1 MLKFIKLLVV
11 ILGSILVG
19 LGISIAVNS
28 GLGSDPLSLMWDGMS
43 KVLSITIGQA
53 SLIVSGVMLITVLI
67 LDRKKINVGT
77 IVNPIVTSYSTDFF
91 IRYSVNSDSFIIKLL
106 LLLSGLVILAFGLA
120 LYSTANFGQGAY
132 EALVLSIVDKLKV
145 KFVYVRY
152 FFDFSFLIIAILLG
166 GKLSIGPIIALLTI
180 GYLIQTFMEIFKNN
194 SLFCKVS
201 EA

>member
-91 IRYSVNSDSFIIKLL
+91 IRYSVNSDIRTC
-106 LLLSGLVILAFGLA
+106 
-120 LYSTANFGQGAY
+120 Y
-132 EALVLSIVDKLKV
+132 
-145 KFVYVRY
+145 
-152 FFDFSFLIIAILLG
+152 FSFWISII
-166 GKLSIGPIIALLTI
+166 
-180 GYLIQTFMEIFKNN
+180 
-194 SLFCKVS
+194 
-201 EA
+201 